1 MQPKGKTIMSKHLK
15 TWHLRGAAFLHDLM
29 MIPLAWLCAYWLRF
43 NLGTIPQEFLTAGIS
58 ALFVVVPIQCVFY
71 WYVGLYRGVWRFA
84 SLPDLMRIGQAVLAG
99 ALVCAAV
106 LFMVTRLHGV
116 PRSVF
121 ALYAIILG
129 GLLGGPRFA
138 FRWFKDYP
146 LRSRTGQRVI
156 VVGAG
161 QGGELLVRDLM
172 RDPER
177 RYRPVAFLDDDLAKS
192 GREIHGLRVL
202 GTSDDLPAAV
212 DRLDVRMVMIAI
224 PSANS
229 RQMKRLV
236 ALAERSGLPVRT
248 LPSIHDV
255 LAGRAGMNELREVLI
270 EDLLGREPVALNWN
284 LIRSRLSGKAV
295 LITGAGGSIGAELC
309 RQIAQLSPGKL
320 VVVDQSEINLYELDL
335 DLKTVFPDVETSVHL
350 CNVCDEAAVRRL
362 MQRHAPEVVFHAA
375 AYKHVPMLESQ
386 LREAVHNNVLGTKTV
401 AEAALAARVSQFVL
415 ISTDKAVNPVNVMGA
430 SKRVAEIICENLQQR
445 SASRFTTVRFGNVLG
460 SAGSVVPLFRK
471 QIGSGGPVTVT
482 HPEVMRYFMTIPE
495 ACQLIM
501 QAAAISE
508 GGEIFVLDMG
518 EPVKISDLAEQ
529 MIRLSGKVPGAEIEI
544 VYTGLRAGEKLLEEL
559 FHDQEALRATKHKKI
574 LLARHRHVDSRVLK
588 STLTEMAEAVARYD
602 EERLQSLL
610 HRLAPEFGPQEGA
623 SATAAVVPLTPR
635 TRSRPE

>member
-1 MQPKGKTIMSKHLK
+1 MSKHLK
-15 TWHLRGAAFLHDLM
+15 TWHLRAAAFLHDLM

-43 NLGTIPQEFLTAGIS
+43 NLGSIPQEFLTAGVG
-58 ALFVVVPIQCVFY
+58 ALFVVVPVQAVFY

-106 LFMVTRLHGV
+106 LFMVTRLQGV

-121 ALYAIILG
+121 PLYAIILG

-138 FRWFKDYP
+138 FRWFKDYH

-156 VVGAG
+156 IVGAG
-161 QGGELLVRDLM
+161 QGGELLIRDLM
-172 RDPER
+172 RDPEC

-212 DRLDVRMVMIAI
+212 DRLDARMVMIAI
-224 PSANS
+224 PSATS

-236 ALAERSGLPVRT
+236 ELAERTGLPVRT

-255 LAGRAGMNELREVLI
+255 MAGRAGMNDLREVLI

-320 VVVDQSEINLYELDL
+320 VVLDHSEFNLYELDL
-335 DLKTVFPDVETSVHL
+335 DLKTVFPDVETSFHL

-375 AYKHVPMLESQ
+375 AYKHVSMLESQ

-401 AEAALAARVSQFVL
+401 AEAAHAARVSQFVL

-430 SKRVAEIICENLQQR
+430 SKRAAEIICENLQQR
-445 SASRFTTVRFGNVLG
+445 SATRFTTVRFGNVLG

-501 QAAAISE
+501 QAAAMCES
-508 GGEIFVLDMG
+508 GEIFVLDMG

-544 VYTGLRAGEKLLEEL
+544 VYTGLRAGEKLFEEL

-574 LLARHRHVDSRVLK
+574 LLARHRHVDSNVLK
-588 STLTEMAEAVARYD
+588 STLAEMAEAVAHYD
-602 EERLQSLL
+602 EARLQSLL
-610 HRLAPEFGPQEGA
+610 HRLAPEFPTQAGE
-623 SATAAVVPLTPR
+623 SATAAVVPFTPR
-635 TRSRPE
+635 AG

>member
-1 MQPKGKTIMSKHLK
+1 
-15 TWHLRGAAFLHDLM
+15 
-29 MIPLAWLCAYWLRF
+29 
-43 NLGTIPQEFLTAGIS
+43 
-58 ALFVVVPIQCVFY
+58 
-71 WYVGLYRGVWRFA
+71 
-84 SLPDLMRIGQAVLAG
+84 
-99 ALVCAAV
+99 
-106 LFMVTRLHGV
+106 
-116 PRSVF
+116 
-121 ALYAIILG
+121 
-129 GLLGGPRFA
+129 
-138 FRWFKDYP
+138 
-146 LRSRTGQRVI
+146 
-156 VVGAG
+156 
-161 QGGELLVRDLM
+161 
-172 RDPER
+172 
-177 RYRPVAFLDDDLAKS
+177 
-192 GREIHGLRVL
+192 
-202 GTSDDLPAAV
+202 
-212 DRLDVRMVMIAI
+212 MIAI

-236 ALAERSGLPVRT
+236 ELAERTGLPVRT

-295 LITGAGGSIGAELC
+295 LITGGGGSIGAELC

-320 VVVDQSEINLYELDL
+320 VVVDQSEFNLYELDL
-335 DLKTVFPDVETSVHL
+335 ALNTVFPEIEMSFHL

-386 LREAVHNNVLGTKTV
+386 LREAVRNNVLGTKTV

-445 SASRFTTVRFGNVLG
+445 SATRFTTVRFGNVLG
-460 SAGSVVPLFRK
+460 SAGSVVPIFRK

-482 HPEVMRYFMTIPE
+482 HPEVMRYFMTLSE

-501 QAAAISE
+501 QAAAMGE

-544 VYTGLRAGEKLLEEL
+544 AYTGLRAGEKLFEEL

-588 STLTEMAEAVARYD
+588 STLAEMAEAVARYD
-602 EERLQSLL
+602 EECLQSLL
-610 HRLAPEFGPQEGA
+610 HRLAPEFATRAGE
-623 SATAAVVPLTPR
+623 SATAAVVPFPPR
-635 TRSRPE
+635 VG

>member
-1 MQPKGKTIMSKHLK
+1 
-15 TWHLRGAAFLHDLM
+15 
-29 MIPLAWLCAYWLRF
+29 
-43 NLGTIPQEFLTAGIS
+43 
-58 ALFVVVPIQCVFY
+58 
-71 WYVGLYRGVWRFA
+71 
-84 SLPDLMRIGQAVLAG
+84 
-99 ALVCAAV
+99 
-106 LFMVTRLHGV
+106 
-116 PRSVF
+116 
-121 ALYAIILG
+121 
-129 GLLGGPRFA
+129 
-138 FRWFKDYP
+138 
-146 LRSRTGQRVI
+146 
-156 VVGAG
+156 
-161 QGGELLVRDLM
+161 M
-172 RDPER
+172 RDPEC

-202 GTSDDLPAAV
+202 GTSDGLPAAV
-212 DRLDVRMVMIAI
+212 NRVDARMVMIAI

-236 ALAERSGLPVRT
+236 ELAERTGLPVRT

-295 LITGAGGSIGAELC
+295 LITGGGGSIGAELC

-320 VVVDQSEINLYELDL
+320 VVVDQSEFNLYELDL
-335 DLKTVFPDVETSVHL
+335 ALNTVFPEIEMSFHL

-386 LREAVHNNVLGTKTV
+386 LREAVRNNVLGTKTV

-445 SASRFTTVRFGNVLG
+445 SATRFTTVRFGNVLG
-460 SAGSVVPLFRK
+460 SAGSVVPIFRK

-482 HPEVMRYFMTIPE
+482 HPEVMRYFMTLSE

-501 QAAAISE
+501 QAAAMGE

-544 VYTGLRAGEKLLEEL
+544 AYTGLRAGEKLFEEL

-588 STLTEMAEAVARYD
+588 STLAEMAEAVARYD
-602 EERLQSLL
+602 EECLQSLL
-610 HRLAPEFGPQEGA
+610 HRLAPEFATRAGE
-623 SATAAVVPLTPR
+623 SATAAVVPFPPR
-635 TRSRPE
+635 VG

>member
-1 MQPKGKTIMSKHLK
+1 MSKHLK
-15 TWHLRGAAFLHDLM
+15 TWHLRAAAFLHDLM

-99 ALVCAAV
+99 ALVCAGV

-116 PRSVF
+116 PRSVVP
-121 ALYAIILG
+121 LYAIILG

-156 VVGAG
+156 IVGAG

-212 DRLDVRMVMIAI
+212 DRLDARMVMIAI

-320 VVVDQSEINLYELDL
+320 VVVDQSEFNLYELDV

-350 CNVCDEAAVRRL
+350 CNVCDEAGVRRL

-430 SKRVAEIICENLQQR
+430 SKRIAEIICENLQQR

-529 MIRLSGKVPGAEIEI
+529 MIRLSGKVPGAEVEI
-544 VYTGLRAGEKLLEEL
+544 VYTGLRAGEKLFEEL

-574 LLARHRHVDSRVLK
+574 LLARHRHVDSHLLK

-610 HRLAPEFGPQEGA
+610 HRLAPEFGTEQGA
-623 SATAAVVPLTPR
+623 SATAAVVPFTPR
-635 TRSRPE
+635 AG